1 MPKVGV
7 FCAPLVAMLLA
18 RVVDKVKDWDVAM
31 MKVVLLTWVVAR
43 VVTKVQDCVAAMMN
57 REQLTRVVEMS
68 MLATWMEKM
77 MLDLAI
83 LVEKLVVVW

>member
-1 MPKVGV
+1 
-7 FCAPLVAMLLA
+7 
-18 RVVDKVKDWDVAM
+18 